1 MSSFL
6 KKISYWLA
14 PKTNSDIE
22 TKVDETNLLSIHYV
36 TLLVCVLEFISL
48 IVYSASN
55 IKHLFEKDVVLS
67 FIFVGFCFLLCL
79 VISIVTGYIRKLKMV
94 LDEYHNRIIVFVV
107 LFVIVFQI
115 WGMIVS
121 GRHYLKGE
129 QIITF
134 YTVELCIAIFIKLK
148 PLISV
153 PIILLS
159 YIGFY
164 VWLDCFGGHGLINR
178 YNFIMLAVL
187 TAAGAVFNYRLT
199 INNIKRQNRIEI
211 LNESLE
217 RIANHDPMTRLK
229 NRYALNQDIAGYL
242 DSPVCIAFGDI
253 DSFKKINDTFGHDT
267 GDKIL
272 KDVADTLIC
281 IFDKD
286 SVYRYGGD
294 EFLVV
299 KKCDDFDRFKQDV
312 ESVNT
317 ILSDKAIEK
326 SGKRI
331 SCTFGFIKSNVS
343 TPVDFIDLIS
353 KADKRLYEKKRLL
366 K

>member
-1 MSSFL
+1 MLHREYMEFKL
-6 KKISYWLA
+6 VDQRETFKKLA
-14 PKTNSDIE
+14 SIDPL
-22 TKVDETNLLSIHYV
+22 TNLYNRRAMNENIRAIRRNSVSPRSQYV
-36 TLLVCVLEFISL
+36 
-48 IVYSASN
+48 
-55 IKHLFEKDVVLS
+55 
-67 FIFVGFCFLLCL
+67 
-79 VISIVTGYIRKLKMV
+79 
-94 LDEYHNRIIVFVV
+94 
-107 LFVIVFQI
+107 
-115 WGMIVS
+115 
-121 GRHYLKGE
+121 
-129 QIITF
+129 
-134 YTVELCIAIFIKLK
+134 
-148 PLISV
+148 
-153 PIILLS
+153 
-159 YIGFY
+159 IG
-164 VWLDCFGGHGLINR
+164 I
-178 YNFIMLAVL
+178 
-187 TAAGAVFNYRLT
+187 
-199 INNIKRQNRIEI
+199 
-211 LNESLE
+211 
-217 RIANHDPMTRLK
+217 
-229 NRYALNQDIAGYL
+229 
-242 DSPVCIAFGDI
+242 GDI
-253 DSFKKINDTFGHDT
+253 DNFKKINDTFGHDT